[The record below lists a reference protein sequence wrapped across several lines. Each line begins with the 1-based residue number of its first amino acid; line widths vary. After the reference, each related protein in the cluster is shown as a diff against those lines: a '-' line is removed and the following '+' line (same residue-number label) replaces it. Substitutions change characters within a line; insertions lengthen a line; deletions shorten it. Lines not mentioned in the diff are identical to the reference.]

1 MWDIP
6 ETTTHPHLSHDPLC
20 PRCGH
25 PSHTYLAC
33 SETCSCIPPAVPDS
47 LAPAA

>member
-6 ETTTHPHLSHDPLC
+6 ETIRHPHLSHDLPC

-25 PSHTYLAC
+25 ASHTYLPC
-33 SETCSCIPPAVPDS
+33 SETCGCVPPQAPGS
-47 LAPAA
+47 LAAAA